1 MNNVRKQL
9 LNATMPQT
17 ESLFNNSTTEEQIQS
32 SIVAT
37 SILAINLRDHL
48 DRIVFYITE
57 NQKELENTY
66 RIISSFM
73 PETSH
78 KAIFY
83 PELEAFIDDSEKSN
97 PEITGARIHALQTLS
112 KSNENL
118 MVVTS
123 IQALMQKVP
132 TPAKLEEGNIN
143 ISLSD
148 ELNLDE
154 VRKQLVHEGYELV
167 SEVYE
172 KGSFAVRGGIIDIW
186 PPAEKWPIRIEL
198 FGDEVDSIRS
208 FDSASQRSLS
218 SRNRCTITPVQPMQ
232 TATDKLDFGLFHE
245 YCSKPILY
253 VFSNYEEIV
262 YHAEKYYKDVCE
274 SYDPSYLCRPKELL
288 NEIDNSEKCMKLFR
302 TTYNDDNKNS
312 TKIEVEP
319 FHSKFEIPTE
329 LYTTDAMEERRNL
342 IFSKLEESKNDGWD
356 IFFFLNTEGSRKHLE
371 KTVDAELLKHYKI
384 STGYIPEGCIFPNEK
399 VIIVSEK
406 ELYGRA
412 KIVGSHMEM
421 ATPSSK
427 ARTTGER
434 ISTIDDLIP
443 GNMVVHIDHGL
454 GRYQGLNI
462 IKIDNVEQEVITVE
476 YAEENRLH
484 VPVTHAHLLSKY
496 MGVGGTVKRLNKL
509 GSARWIKDKN
519 SAAKAIIDLASE
531 LLDTQAKRKTQ
542 QGTSFPEDDEWMH
555 EFEASFPYTE
565 TKDQVTVIK
574 QVKEDLQSVTP
585 MDRLICGDA
594 GYGKTEVA
602 IRAAFKVAMAEKQ
615 VAIIVPTTILAQQ
628 HYENFFDRMRS
639 YPLRVEMLSRFCTA
653 KQKKNILE
661 GLTTG
666 SVDIIVGTHSLLQKD
681 VHFKKL
687 GLVVIDE
694 EQRFGV
700 THKEKLKQLRNMVD
714 ILTMS
719 ATPIPRTLY
728 MSLTGVRNMSLIQ
741 TPPTE
746 RVAIETNICKFNDS
760 VIRKVVKREL
770 NRGGQI
776 FFLHNRVLTIELM
789 VERLKRTVPEAR
801 IVYGHG
807 QMPTRELE
815 SIMHTFIEGRADI
828 LVSTTIIENGVDIP
842 NANTIIIDRADRF
855 GISDLYQLR
864 GRVGRSNHKGYAYFL
879 IPSHGHMDA
888 IARKRIN
895 AVKEHSHLSAGFQLA
910 LKDLEIRGAGNILG
924 AQQSGHIISIGFALY
939 CQLLKRT
946 IAKLNGENVPDIIA
960 TEVNIDFLKNSDAT
974 DDFDGISSL
983 HIPSTYIDNEALRI
997 RAYREIAEAT
1007 KSQHIKDIEKSL
1019 KDRFGPL
1026 PAAVKALIKIAI
1038 IRIEATNRNIN
1049 EVKVKYSKL
1058 MLSRGSSYLQGPDGY
1073 PKIPNGKII
1082 KKLNYINRIIK
1093 TIPEET

>member
-9 LNATMPQT
+9 LNATMPQAKM
-17 ESLFNNSTTEEQIQS
+17 LFNNTTEEQIQS

-57 NQKELENTY
+57 NQKELESTY

-73 PETSH
+73 PETYH

-112 KSNENL
+112 KSDENL
-118 MVVTS
+118 VVVTS

-132 TPAKLEEGNIN
+132 MPAKLEESNIN
-143 ISLSD
+143 ISLGD

-154 VRKQLVHEGYELV
+154 VREKLVHEGYELV

-218 SRNRCTITPVQPMQ
+218 SRNKCTITSVQPMQ

-253 VFSNYEEIV
+253 VFSDYEEIV
-262 YHAEKYYKDVCE
+262 YHAEKYYDDVCE
-274 SYDPSYLCRPKELL
+274 SYDPSYLCKPKELL
-288 NEIDNSEKCMKLFR
+288 NEISNSENCMKLFR
-302 TTYNDDNKNS
+302 TTYNEDENNS
-312 TKIEVEP
+312 TKIEVES
-319 FHSKFEIPTE
+319 FHSRFEIPAN
-329 LYTTDAMEERRNL
+329 LYTIDAMEERRNL
-342 IFSKLEESKNDGWD
+342 IFSKLEESKKDGWE

-434 ISTIDDLIP
+434 ISTIDDLVP
-443 GNMVVHIDHGL
+443 GDLVVHLDHGL

-462 IKIDNVEQEVITVE
+462 ITTDDVEKEVITIE
-476 YAEENRLH
+476 YAEENKLH

-496 MGVGGTVKRLNKL
+496 MGVGGTVKKLNKL
-509 GSARWIKDKN
+509 GSTRWIKDKD

-531 LLDTQAKRKTQ
+531 LLDIQAKRKTLK
-542 QGTSFPEDDEWMH
+542 GTSFPEDDEWMH

-565 TKDQVTVIK
+565 TQDQVTVIK

-602 IRAAFKVAMAEKQ
+602 IRAAFKVAMAERQ

-653 KQKKNILE
+653 TQKKDILE
-661 GLTTG
+661 GIQNG
-666 SVDIIVGTHSLLQKD
+666 SVDIVVGTHSLLQKD

-687 GLVVIDE
+687 GLVIIDE

-746 RVAIETNICKFNDS
+746 RVAIETNVCKFNDS
-760 VIRKVVKREL
+760 VIRKVIKREL

-776 FFLHNRVLTIELM
+776 FFLHNRVLTIELIA
-789 VERLKRTVPEAR
+789 ERLKRTVPEAR
-801 IVYGHG
+801 IVFGHG

-828 LVSTTIIENGVDIP
+828 LVSTTIIENGMDIP

-924 AQQSGHIISIGFALY
+924 AQQSGHILSIGFALY

-946 IAKLNGENVPDIIA
+946 IAKLNGEDVPDIIA

-974 DDFDGISSL
+974 EDFDGISSL

-1007 KSQHIKDIEKSL
+1007 RTQHITEIEKSL

-1026 PAAVKALIKIAI
+1026 PAAVQALIKIAI
-1038 IRIEATNRNIN
+1038 IRIEATHRNIN
-1049 EVKVKYSKL
+1049 EVKVQYSKL
-1058 MLSRGSSYLQGPDGY
+1058 MLSRGKSYLKGQDGY

-1082 KKLNYINRIIK
+1082 KKLEYIIRIIK
-1093 TIPEET
+1093 TIPEETK

>member
-1 MNNVRKQL
+1 MNNIKKQL
-9 LNATMPQT
+9 LDATLPQT
-17 ESLFNNSTTEEQIQS
+17 SKLFKNTKEEHLESTAVAISLL
-32 SIVAT
+32 SINMA
-37 SILAINLRDHL
+37 DHL
-48 DRIVFYITE
+48 DRIVLYITE
-57 NQKELENTY
+57 TQKELESAY

-73 PETSH
+73 PETSP

-112 KSNENL
+112 KSDDNL
-118 MVVTS
+118 IIVTS

-132 TPAKLEEGNIN
+132 MPSKLAEGNID
-143 ISLSD
+143 ISIGNEVD
-148 ELNLDE
+148 LNE
-154 VRKQLVHEGYELV
+154 IRTKLVHEGYKTA

-172 KGSFAVRGGIIDIW
+172 KGNFAVRGGIIDIW

-198 FGDEVDSIRS
+198 FGNEVESIRS

-218 SRNRCTITPVQPMQ
+218 SRNQCSITPVKPMQ
-232 TATDKLDFGLFHE
+232 IATDTMEFGLFHE
-245 YCSKPILY
+245 YCRKPILY
-253 VFSNYEEIV
+253 IYSDYEEIV
-262 YHAEKYYKDVCE
+262 YHAEKYYKDISE
-274 SYDPSYLCRPKELL
+274 SYNPKYLCEPNELL
-288 NEIDNSEKCMKLFR
+288 AELVRSENCMQLFKTSYANDKSSKVEIESFGK
-302 TTYNDDNKNS
+302 
-312 TKIEVEP
+312 
-319 FHSKFEIPTE
+319 KFEIPAS
-329 LYTTDAMEERRNL
+329 LYTTDGMEERRNL
-342 IFSKLEESKNDGWD
+342 IFSKLEESKKDGWK
-356 IFFFLNTEGSRKHLE
+356 IFFFLNTEGSKKHLE
-371 KTVDAELLKHYKI
+371 KTVKEDVLKNYQI
-384 STGYIPEGCIFPNEK
+384 ATGYIPEGCVFPNEK
-399 VIIVSEK
+399 IILVSEK
-406 ELYGRA
+406 EIYGQT
-412 KIVGSHMEM
+412 KIIGSHMGM
-421 ATPSSK
+421 STPSSK
-427 ARTTGER
+427 ARTSGDR
-434 ISTIDDLIP
+434 ISTIDDLVP
-443 GNMVVHIDHGL
+443 GDLVVHLDHGL
-454 GRYQGLNI
+454 GRYQGFNI
-462 IKIDNVEQEVITVE
+462 ITTNDVQQEVITIE
-476 YAEENRLH
+476 YAEENKLH

-496 MGVGGTVKRLNKL
+496 VGVGGTVKRLHKL
-509 GSARWIKDKN
+509 GSSRWIKDKN
-519 SAAKAIIDLASE
+519 SAARAIIDLASE
-531 LLDTQAKRKTQ
+531 LLDTQAKRKTLK
-542 QGTSFPEDDEWMH
+542 GTSFPEDDEWQH

-565 TKDQVTVIK
+565 TVDQVSVIK
-574 QVKEDLQSVTP
+574 QVKEDLESRIP

-602 IRAAFKVAMAEKQ
+602 IRAAFKVAMAERQ

-639 YPLRVEMLSRFCTA
+639 YPLRVEMLSRFCTGA
-653 KQKKNILE
+653 QKKDIRD
-661 GLTTG
+661 GLSKG
-666 SVDIIVGTHSLLQKD
+666 SVDIVVGTHSLLQKD
-681 VHFKKL
+681 ISFKNL

-728 MSLTGVRNMSLIQ
+728 MSLTGVRHMSLIQ

-746 RVAIETNICKFNDS
+746 RVAIETTVCKFNDS
-760 VIRKVVKREL
+760 VIRKAIKREL

-776 FFLHNRVLTIELM
+776 FFLHNRVLTIELI
-789 VERLKRTVPEAR
+789 VERLKKIVPEAR

-815 SIMHTFIEGRADI
+815 SIMHTFVEGRADI

-879 IPSHGHMDA
+879 IPSHGHLDT

-946 IAKLNGENVPDIIA
+946 IAQLNGEKVPDIIA
-960 TEVNIDFLKNSDAT
+960 TEINIDFLKTGNIT
-974 DDFDGISSL
+974 DEFDGISSL

-997 RAYREIAEAT
+997 RAYREMAEAT
-1007 KSQHIKDIEKSL
+1007 RSQHIKDIEKSL
-1019 KDRFGPL
+1019 KDRFGTL
-1026 PAAVKALIKIAI
+1026 PPQVQALAKIAI
-1038 IRIEATNRNIN
+1038 IRIEATNRNIT
-1049 EVKVKYSKL
+1049 EVKVQYSKL
-1058 MLSRGSSYLQGPDGY
+1058 MLARGSSYLKGPEGY
-1073 PKIPNGKII
+1073 PKIPNGKLI
-1082 KKLNYINRIIK
+1082 KKLNYITKTIK
-1093 TIPEET
+1093 TIPVET